1 MIGCPSNCNVF
12 HSFSPRHLQV
22 DFDCALYNRFE
33 TVSVQALCDIA
44 SNWIL
49 LYTTILNIS
58 IILFHK
64 EVSNVNKAKICIR
77 RAKSNACKSH
87 TVLSTIHAI

>member
-1 MIGCPSNCNVF
+1 M
-12 HSFSPRHLQV
+12 
-22 DFDCALYNRFE
+22 
-33 TVSVQALCDIA
+33 SVQALCDIA

-49 LYTTILNIS
+49 LYATILNILNIS

-64 EVSNVNKAKICIR
+64 EVNISNVNKAKICIR

-87 TVLSTIHAI
+87 TVLSTMHAT

>member
-1 MIGCPSNCNVF
+1 M
-12 HSFSPRHLQV
+12 
-22 DFDCALYNRFE
+22 
-33 TVSVQALCDIA
+33 SVQALCDIA

-49 LYTTILNIS
+49 LYTTVLNIS

-64 EVSNVNKAKICIR
+64 EVNISNVNKAKICIR

>member
-1 MIGCPSNCNVF
+1 M
-12 HSFSPRHLQV
+12 
-22 DFDCALYNRFE
+22 
-33 TVSVQALCDIA
+33 SVQALCDIA

-49 LYTTILNIS
+49 LYATILNIS

-64 EVSNVNKAKICIR
+64 EVNISNVYKAKICIR